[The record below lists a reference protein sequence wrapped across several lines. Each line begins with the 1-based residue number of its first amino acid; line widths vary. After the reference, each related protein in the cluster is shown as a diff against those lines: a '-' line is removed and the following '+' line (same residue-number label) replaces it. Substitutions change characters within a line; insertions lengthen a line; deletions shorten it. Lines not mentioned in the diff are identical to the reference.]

1 MFTPAERDEL
11 RAALIASAR
20 ADERITGA
28 ALTGSASIG
37 NEDRWSDIDL
47 AFGFA
52 AGTDTGA
59 AIADWTA
66 VMYGRHDAISHLD
79 VIRGAVTY
87 RVFLLA
93 STLQVDLAFA
103 PAADF
108 GAVAPT
114 FRLLFGTAVQRTPHA
129 PPAAAELIGLAWLYG
144 LHARSS
150 IARGRGWQAEYM
162 ISGVRDYVLAL
173 ACLRHGVPAVEG
185 RGLHLLPPEVTG
197 PLAGALVRSVDAGE
211 LTRAFGA
218 ATGALIAEISHVDA
232 ELAKRLAGPL
242 RELAGLP

>member
-11 RAALIASAR
+11 RAALIAAAR

-52 AGTDTGA
+52 AGTDIGA

-66 VMYGRHDAISHLD
+66 VMYSDHGAVSRLDIIS
-79 VIRGAVTY
+79 GAVTY

-114 FRLLFGTAVQRTPHA
+114 FRLLFGTAVQRTQSA
-129 PPAAAELIGLAWLYG
+129 PPAATELIGLAWLYG

-150 IARGRGWQAEYM
+150 IGRGRGWQAEYM

-173 ACLRHGVPAVEG
+173 ACLRHGVPAVQG
-185 RGLHLLPPEVTG
+185 RGLHLLPTDVTG
-197 PLAGALVRSVDAGE
+197 PLAGALVRSVDGDE
-211 LTRAFGA
+211 LTRAFGV
-218 ATGALIAEISHVDA
+218 ATEALIAEIGHVDA
-232 ELAKRLAGPL
+232 ALAGRLAGPL